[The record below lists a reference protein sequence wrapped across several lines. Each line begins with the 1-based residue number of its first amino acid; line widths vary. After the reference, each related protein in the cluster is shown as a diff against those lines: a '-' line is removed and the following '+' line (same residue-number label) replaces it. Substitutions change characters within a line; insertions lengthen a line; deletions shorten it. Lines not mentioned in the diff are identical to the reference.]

1 MKVRTKVKFKTN
13 LNIQK
18 VLDNFKMSDNIK
30 LKVDANGYIS
40 KKDFLDF
47 TVQMLT
53 EDQDFK
59 NKITHNPREISE
71 AIFKAKDADKI
82 SEKEIDSGNLQIG
95 AKICFFAVETD
106 MSGSIDVQDLKTF
119 AENNNDDD
127 ARELLKLMGTNNS
140 VRIFKIL
147 FKKYKK
153 CLFC

>member
-59 NKITHNPREISE
+59 NKITHNPREIAE

-95 AKICFFAVETD
+95 AKICFFAVK
-106 MSGSIDVQDLKTF
+106 Q
-119 AENNNDDD
+119 A
-127 ARELLKLMGTNNS
+127 
-140 VRIFKIL
+140 
-147 FKKYKK
+147 
-153 CLFC
+153 